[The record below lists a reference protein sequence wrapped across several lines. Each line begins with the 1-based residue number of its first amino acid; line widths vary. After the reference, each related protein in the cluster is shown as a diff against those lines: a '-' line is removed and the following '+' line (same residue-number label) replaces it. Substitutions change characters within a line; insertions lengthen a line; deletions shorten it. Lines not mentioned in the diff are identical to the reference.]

1 LDVAFLSVP
10 PTIICATQ
18 TLNSKK
24 NKKAI
29 EKQKELAQTFSKTG
43 VASALILSSK
53 MSVNAEGSTI

>member
-1 LDVAFLSVP
+1 MLPFSLFLQPSSVP
-10 PTIICATQ
+10 HKLLTQ
-18 TLNSKK
+18 KK